1 MSDDNEDP
9 KEKLKKFKPKK
20 KKLEVPPEFLD
31 NAKSYEDKLMLVQH
45 LTERE
50 KGRVLLVIRSMLS
63 GAVKSKGKV
72 KWNSYWKYYQNYWA
86 WCPNW

>member
-20 KKLEVPPEFLD
+20 KKIAVPQEFLD
-31 NAKSYEDKLMLVQH
+31 SAKSYDDKLMLVRH

-50 KGRVLLVIRSMLS
+50 KNRVLLVIRGMLS
-63 GAVKSKGKV
+63 EAVKNKGKV
-72 KWNSYWKYYQNYWA
+72 K
-86 WCPNW
+86 